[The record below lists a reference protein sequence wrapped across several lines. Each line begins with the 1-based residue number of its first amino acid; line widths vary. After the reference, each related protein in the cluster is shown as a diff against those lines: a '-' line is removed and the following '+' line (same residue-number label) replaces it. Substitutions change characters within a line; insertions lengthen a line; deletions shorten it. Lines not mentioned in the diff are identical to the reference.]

1 MPQNPLL
8 SSTCINSI
16 SDFPYVQNFEFGLN
30 NWVHD
35 PNNDFDWSFNY
46 NSTPSVNTGPS
57 IAFEGIQ
64 YLYTEASNNNHPSKT
79 ASIISPCLNLSQY
92 NNPILVFIYINMEL
106 VKDAFQL
113 TYLSIMVF
121 HGF

>member
-1 MPQNPLL
+1 MSELRENTQLALTPSGGSWTTLPQNPLL

-46 NSTPSVNTGPS
+46 NSTPSVNTGLALLLK
-57 IAFEGIQ
+57 AFNICIQ
-64 YLYTEASNNNHPSKT
+64 KPQTIT
-79 ASIISPCLNLSQY
+79 IQ
-92 NNPILVFIYINMEL
+92 
-106 VKDAFQL
+106 VKQQAL
-113 TYLSIMVF
+113 
-121 HGF
+121 